1 MFDKHKLLISMSSTD
16 NDSDVD
22 LTEDLAVAK
31 IVKENPVARKMV
43 RYILSR
49 GESQNSIITRN
60 KLQSVIHEAARE
72 ENIAKPSFS
81 KMFMDI
87 NAILYNVY
95 GFELQGLP
103 SKNNMNAG
111 GNGSNSNTNKSMPE
125 PLGHRAQKFILLNN
139 VPHSKNF
146 DDFKI
151 LQSAHTYEEL
161 IVNGEYIGDDIA
173 SGTSN
178 TLESKLSTDRD
189 LVYKGVLSVI
199 LCIVFFSKNNILHQ
213 ELIKFLETFGI
224 PSDGS
229 KIAILNITIEDLIK
243 SLEKRE
249 YIVRLEEKSD
259 TDGEVISYRIGRRTQ
274 AELGLESLEK
284 LVQEIM
290 GLEKEQTKSL
300 HDDIIKSIGDS
311 YSI

>member
-1 MFDKHKLLISMSSTD
+1 MSSTD

-103 SKNNMNAG
+103 SK
-111 GNGSNSNTNKSMPE
+111 
-125 PLGHRAQKFILLNN
+125 
-139 VPHSKNF
+139 
-146 DDFKI
+146 
-151 LQSAHTYEEL
+151 
-161 IVNGEYIGDDIA
+161 
-173 SGTSN
+173 
-178 TLESKLSTDRD
+178 
-189 LVYKGVLSVI
+189 
-199 LCIVFFSKNNILHQ
+199 
-213 ELIKFLETFGI
+213 
-224 PSDGS
+224 
-229 KIAILNITIEDLIK
+229 
-243 SLEKRE
+243 
-249 YIVRLEEKSD
+249 
-259 TDGEVISYRIGRRTQ
+259 
-274 AELGLESLEK
+274 
-284 LVQEIM
+284 
-290 GLEKEQTKSL
+290 
-300 HDDIIKSIGDS
+300 II
-311 YSI
+311 